1 MAALLVLYLSPL
13 EKTKIIIIIIIVIN
27 NILAV
32 TFSKIQL
39 DINGHKQLKSKSKE
53 YFSSNGLKRYRMVY
67 WTS

>member
-39 DINGHKQLKSKSKE
+39 DINGHKQLVKTKLLIF
-53 YFSSNGLKRYRMVY
+53 YITFTHRGCCD
-67 WTS
+67 T